1 MYAQLG
7 WTGGLC
13 LFVAMCSAA
22 GESPVTQKEL
32 QEVRRQNE
40 LLQRLIDELGRK
52 VSSLEKGPG
61 SESTLTQPSPS
72 GKGNASGA
80 GFSLGKINFGMEGG
94 LAIFR
99 SESRGLY
106 PNAEFRVDEAKLFVE
121 APIWKDV
128 YFFSE
133 LNITTREDPNTY
145 LQAGELYVDFENLS
159 RLWNK
164 EGQLNLRVGRM
175 DIPFGEEY
183 LTRDAIDNPLI
194 SHSLSDIWGVDE
206 GIELYGSLASV
217 QYVVAVQNG
226 SRPVLRDYN
235 VDKSIAGRLGYKPTR
250 WLHLSASAMRT
261 GAIAVT
267 GDKFSELWFG
277 NDFLRSHGAPGTTR
291 FEANVFEAD
300 VRVRWPN
307 GHVSAAGG
315 YLKYDDNDPLAN
327 NQREVY
333 YYYVEGVQ
341 HLTTQLYAAARWSQ
355 VVAPD
360 GFPIVG
366 DGDPKTYSLNTF
378 TEDLWRLGL
387 GVGYRFSP
395 NLLLKAEYTFN
406 QGEEL
411 GGAERR
417 HENVVAGEVAFRF

>member
-1 MYAQLG
+1 
-7 WTGGLC
+7 
-13 LFVAMCSAA
+13 
-22 GESPVTQKEL
+22 
-32 QEVRRQNE
+32 
-40 LLQRLIDELGRK
+40 
-52 VSSLEKGPG
+52 
-61 SESTLTQPSPS
+61 
-72 GKGNASGA
+72 
-80 GFSLGKINFGMEGG
+80 MEGG

-145 LQAGELYVDFENLS
+145 LQAGELYLDFENLS
-159 RLWNK
+159 RIWNK
-164 EGQLNLRVGRM
+164 QGQLSLRIGRM

-206 GIELYGSLASV
+206 GIELYGSVANV

-226 SRPVLRDYN
+226 SSPALSDYN
-235 VDKSIAGRLGYKPTR
+235 VDKSITGRLGYKPTR

-291 FEANVFEAD
+291 FEANVLEAD
-300 VRVRWPN
+300 VRVGWPK

-333 YYYVEGVQ
+333 YYSVEGVQ
-341 HLTTQLYAAARWSQ
+341 HLTAQLYAAARWSH
-355 VVAPD
+355 VLAPE

-366 DGDPKTYSLNTF
+366 DGDSKTYSLNTF

-387 GVGYRFSP
+387 GMGYRFSP

-411 GGAERR
+411 GGTERR

>member
-1 MYAQLG
+1 MAISSG
-7 WTGGLC
+7 
-13 LFVAMCSAA
+13 AA
-22 GESPVTQKEL
+22 EGPVTQKEL

-40 LLQRLIDELGRK
+40 LLQEQVQKQQRLIDELGRK
-52 VSSLEKGPG
+52 VSDLEKG
-61 SESTLTQPSPS
+61 SEPTLTQPSPL
-72 GKGNASGA
+72 GRGNASGA

-99 SESRGLY
+99 SESRGPF

-133 LNITTREDPNTY
+133 LNITTRDDPNTY

-159 RLWNK
+159 RLWNQD
-164 EGQLNLRVGRM
+164 GQLSLRIGRM

-194 SHSLSDIWGVDE
+194 SHSVSDIWGVDE
-206 GIELYGSLASV
+206 GIELYGSVANV

-226 SRPVLRDYN
+226 SRPLLNDYN

-250 WLHLSASAMRT
+250 WLRLSASAMRT

-277 NDFLRSHGAPGTTR
+277 NDFVRSHGAPGTTR
-291 FEANVFEAD
+291 FEANVVEAD
-300 VRVRWPN
+300 VQVRWPK
-307 GHVSAAGG
+307 GHLSAAGG
-315 YLKYDDNDPLAN
+315 YLKYDDNDPTAN
-327 NQREVY
+327 NQRELY
-333 YYYVEGVQ
+333 YYYVEGMQ
-341 HLTTQLYAAARWSQ
+341 HLTAELYAAVRWSQ
-355 VVAPD
+355 VLAPD
-360 GFPIVG
+360 GSPIVG
-366 DGDPKTYSLNTF
+366 DGDAGRYGLNTF

-387 GVGYRFSP
+387 GMGYQFSP

-406 QGEEL
+406 GGAEL